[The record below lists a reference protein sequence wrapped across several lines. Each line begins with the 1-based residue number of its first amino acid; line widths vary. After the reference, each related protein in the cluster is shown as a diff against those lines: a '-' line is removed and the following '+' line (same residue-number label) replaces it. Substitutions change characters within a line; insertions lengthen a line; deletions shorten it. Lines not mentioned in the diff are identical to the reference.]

1 MTRQTQSSH
10 ASVSAQVVGEL
21 INLAGR
27 QRMLSQRIVLHVLLG
42 ARGDSPALGVAK
54 QCVTA
59 FAHAHT
65 DLVDGNKQLP
75 GVFSD
80 ALRQLYFGS
89 MRADEHVREFV
100 ARANEAIASVE
111 SGSLAAH
118 EQVDALVVRASPL
131 LELLQKITLAYQ
143 SEMQG
148 IEAAALRRQ
157 ADIAEQLGRISM
169 QANIVALNAR
179 IAAARAGAYG
189 REFAVITM
197 VLSDIIKEMD
207 QLMLGVIDPRRSADA
222 APARSS
228 ARSSARQAQ
237 PAIARA
243 AV

>member
-1 MTRQTQSSH
+1 
-10 ASVSAQVVGEL
+10 
-21 INLAGR
+21 
-27 QRMLSQRIVLHVLLG
+27 MLSQRIVLHVLLA
-42 ARGDSPALGVAK
+42 ARGDGLALGVAR

-59 FAHAHT
+59 FAHAHA

-89 MRADEHVREFV
+89 VRADEHVREFI
-100 ARANEAIASVE
+100 ARATEAIGSVE
-111 SGSLAAH
+111 SGSLIAH

-131 LELLQKITLAYQ
+131 LDLLQKITLAYQ

-157 ADIAEQLGRISM
+157 AEIAEQLGRISM

-179 IAAARAGAYG
+179 IAAARAGSYG
-189 REFAVITM
+189 REFAVITT

-207 QLMLGVIDPRRSADA
+207 QLMLGVIDPRRAADA
-222 APARSS
+222 APGRG
-228 ARSSARQAQ
+228 SARQVQ
-237 PAIARA
+237 PAIARV

>member
-1 MTRQTQSSH
+1 MTRQTHSSH

-27 QRMLSQRIVLHVLLG
+27 QRMLSQRIVLHVLLA
-42 ARGDSPALGVAK
+42 ARGDGLALAVAK

-59 FAHAHT
+59 FALAHA

-89 MRADEHVREFV
+89 ARADDHVRQFI
-100 ARANEAIASVE
+100 ARATEAIASVE
-111 SGSLAAH
+111 SGSAAAH
-118 EQVDALVVRASPL
+118 EQVDALVARATPL
-131 LELLQKITLAYQ
+131 LDLLQKITLAYQ

-157 ADIAEQLGRISM
+157 TGIAEQLGSISM

-179 IAAARAGAYG
+179 IAAARAGSYG

-207 QLMLGVIDPRRSADA
+207 QLMLGVIDPRRAADA
-222 APARSS
+222 VPG
-228 ARSSARQAQ
+228 RSSARQGQ
-237 PAIARA
+237 PGIAGM